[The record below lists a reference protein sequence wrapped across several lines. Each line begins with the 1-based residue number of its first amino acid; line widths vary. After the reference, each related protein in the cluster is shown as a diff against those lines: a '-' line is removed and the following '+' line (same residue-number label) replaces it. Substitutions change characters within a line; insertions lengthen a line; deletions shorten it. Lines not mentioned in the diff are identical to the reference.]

1 MTLPDRIGGVVL
13 VALGVAVVI
22 SSLGLP
28 SIPGQPIGP
37 AVFPMVLGVALGL
50 AGLVI
55 FAKPQRQI
63 TPESGQFEAFSIRS
77 TLHLLSPVAVLVLG
91 YFIMES
97 LGFLLTGLL
106 IVFVTSLLLRGS
118 VIGALL
124 LSVMMTVLIY
134 TIFASLLR
142 VPLPP
147 GILSLP
153 W

>member
-1 MTLPDRIGGVVL
+1 MTLPDRIGGLVL

-22 SSLGLP
+22 SALGLP

-50 AGLVI
+50 SGLVI
-55 FAKPQRQI
+55 FARPQQQI
-63 TPESGQFEAFSIRS
+63 TPESGQLETFSIRS
-77 TLHLLSPVAVLVLG
+77 VLHLLSPVAVLVLG

-97 LGFLLTGLL
+97 LGFLLTGFL

-118 VIGALL
+118 ITGSLL
-124 LSVMMTVLIY
+124 LSVVMTVLIY

>member
-1 MTLPDRIGGVVL
+1 MTLPDRIGGLVL
-13 VALGVAVVI
+13 VTLGVAVVI
-22 SSLGLP
+22 ASLRLP

-50 AGLVI
+50 SGLVI
-55 FAKPQRQI
+55 AARPQRQI
-63 TPESGQFEAFSIRS
+63 IPESGQLASFSIMGA
-77 TLHLLSPVAVLVLG
+77 LHLLSPVAVLLLG
-91 YFIMES
+91 YFIMAS
-97 LGFLLTGLL
+97 VGFLLTGFL
-106 IVFVTSLLLRGS
+106 IVFITSLLLRGS
-118 VIGALL
+118 VIGSLL
-124 LSVMMTVLIY
+124 LSVVMTILIY

>member
-1 MTLPDRIGGVVL
+1 MILPDRIGGLVL
-13 VALGVAVVI
+13 VALGIAVVI
-22 SSLGLP
+22 TSLGLP
-28 SIPGQPIGP
+28 SIPGQPVGP

-50 AGLVI
+50 SGVVI
-55 FAKPQRQI
+55 FARPQQLI
-63 TPESGQFEAFSIRS
+63 IPESGQFKAFNIRS
-77 TLHLLSPVAVLVLG
+77 ALHLLSPVAVLIMG

-97 LGFLLTGLL
+97 VGFLLTGFL

-118 VIGALL
+118 AIGSLL
-124 LSVMMTVLIY
+124 LSVVMTVLIY
-134 TIFASLLR
+134 TIFSSLLR

>member
-1 MTLPDRIGGVVL
+1 MTLPDRIGGLVL

-22 SSLGLP
+22 ASLRLP

-37 AVFPMVLGVALGL
+37 AVFPMVLGAALGL
-50 AGLVI
+50 SGLVI
-55 FAKPQRQI
+55 ALRPQRQTI
-63 TPESGQFEAFSIRS
+63 PQSDQLASFSIMGA
-77 TLHLLSPVAVLVLG
+77 LHLLSPVAILLLG

-97 LGFLLTGLL
+97 LGFLLTGFL
-106 IVFVTSLLLRGS
+106 IVFITSLLLRGS
-118 VIGALL
+118 VIGSLL
-124 LSVMMTVLIY
+124 LSVVMTVLIY

>member
-1 MTLPDRIGGVVL
+1 MTLPDRIGGLVL

-22 SSLGLP
+22 ASLRLP

-37 AVFPMVLGVALGL
+37 AVFPMVLGAALCL
-50 AGLVI
+50 SGLVI
-55 FAKPQRQI
+55 AVRPQRQTI
-63 TPESGQFEAFSIRS
+63 PQSDQLASFSIMGA
-77 TLHLLSPVAVLVLG
+77 LHLLSPVAILLLG
-91 YFIMES
+91 YFIMAS
-97 LGFLLTGLL
+97 LGFLLTGFL
-106 IVFVTSLLLRGS
+106 IVFITSLLLRGS
-118 VIGALL
+118 VIGSLL
-124 LSVMMTVLIY
+124 LSVVMTVLIY